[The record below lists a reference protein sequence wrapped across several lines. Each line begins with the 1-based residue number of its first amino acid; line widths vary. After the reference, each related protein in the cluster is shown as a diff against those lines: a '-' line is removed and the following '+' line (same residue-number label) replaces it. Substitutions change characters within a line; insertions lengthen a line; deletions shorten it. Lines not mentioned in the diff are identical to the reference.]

1 MQEIIKGRVIGVHV
15 EGENYEAR
23 SLELQLP
30 DGRHGA
36 MPLNMIGFKLPSKAT
51 GRRIA
56 KRFLGRTLI
65 AKVIQDNPLILS
77 NKAAVE
83 EKKKAL
89 NLQEGQIIEGI
100 IVGIGTRELT
110 IEYQNCMTLIMPAS
124 EYGIA
129 QKSSLRFSGLTFGE
143 KIKAQ
148 VKEIN
153 NDEVIVTRKPL
164 IKKSWT
170 KMASKYVPKNQ
181 YLGTVVNIIREG
193 AFVNLEPGLDMLCSP
208 IPPFI
213 ELQKGDEVSVE
224 IRNVNIEA
232 GRIKGV
238 ITAKAMTA

>member
-1 MQEIIKGRVIGVHV
+1 MQEIITGRVIGVHV
-15 EGENYEAR
+15 EGENYEAK

-30 DGRHGA
+30 DGRHGSV
-36 MPLNMIGFKLPSKAT
+36 PISMIGFKLPNKTT
-51 GRRIA
+51 GRRVA
-56 KRFLGRTLI
+56 KRFLGRTMI

-83 EKKKAL
+83 EKKQAL
-89 NLQEGQIIEGI
+89 NLQEGQVIEGV
-100 IVGIGTRELT
+100 IVGIGTRELK
-110 IEYQNCMTLIMPAS
+110 IEYQNCMTLILPAS

-129 QKSSLRFSGLTFGE
+129 KKSSLRFSGLTFGE
-143 KIKAQ
+143 KIQVQ
-148 VKEIN
+148 VKEIKT
-153 NDEVIVTRKPL
+153 DMVIVTRKPL
-164 IKKSWT
+164 IRQSWIKT
-170 KMASKYVPKNQ
+170 ASKYEPKNQ

-193 AFVNLEPGLDMLCSP
+193 AFVNLEPGLDILCSP

-213 ELQKGDEVSVE
+213 DLQKGDEVSVE